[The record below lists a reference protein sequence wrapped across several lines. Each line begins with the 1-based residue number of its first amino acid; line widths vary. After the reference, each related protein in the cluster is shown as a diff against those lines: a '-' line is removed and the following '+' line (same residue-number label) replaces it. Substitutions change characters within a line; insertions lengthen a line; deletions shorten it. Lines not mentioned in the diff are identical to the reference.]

1 LFWGFGNLGEQMTEI
16 VKEFWAV
23 IIGAVAFL
31 VWLVRLEATGLR
43 NKSEIARLWAQRKE
57 DLQNAKEARDE
68 TNQMLSEIRT
78 DIKLLL
84 TRGVEK

>member
-1 LFWGFGNLGEQMTEI
+1 MTEI
-16 VKEFWAV
+16 IKEFWALIAGGV
-23 IIGAVAFL
+23 GFL

-68 TNQMLSEIRT
+68 TNTMLAEIRA

>member
-1 LFWGFGNLGEQMTEI
+1 MSDFI
-16 VKEFWAV
+16 KEYWAV
-23 IIGAVAFL
+23 LMGAATFL

-57 DLQNAKEARDE
+57 DLQNAKQARDE

-84 TRGVEK
+84 TRGAEK